1 MSNERHG
8 ISIGIERNGDD
19 FYLSFIAT
27 GSLTHEDY
35 ERMVPLLESALI
47 GIREPDIHALADLR
61 ALEGMSLHAVWDDLK
76 LGFSHGK
83 EFKKMAVLG
92 KGGLQEWMSKIAD
105 WFTPGEVR
113 FFEEKEKALDWL
125 Q

>member
-1 MSNERHG
+1 MGNERHG

-19 FYLSFIAT
+19 FYLSFVAT

-35 ERMVPLLESALI
+35 EQMVPLLESALI

-61 ALEGMSLHAVWDDLK
+61 GLKGMSLHAVWDDLK

-83 EFKKMAVLG
+83 EFKKMAILG
-92 KGGLQEWMSKIAD
+92 KGGLQEWMSKMAD
-105 WFTPGEVR
+105 WFTPGEIR
-113 FFEEKEKALDWL
+113 FFEGKEEALNWL
-125 Q
+125 K